1 MNTRRGEALKRRANT
16 RRTLGSIS
24 YVSRIKEENLLT
36 RYRKFRRAHDRTR
49 KKKRPKKKKTNKIK
63 RIELRPVSSKE
74 KTANDTTEQT
84 ANDTK
89 AQTANDT
96 TEQTANDT
104 KEQNDVKKV
113 YITDVAL
120 DTSEIDA

>member
-89 AQTANDT
+89 EQTANDT
-96 TEQTANDT
+96 KEQTENDT

-113 YITDVAL
+113 YITDFAL
-120 DTSEIDA
+120 DRSEIDA

>member
-16 RRTLGSIS
+16 RRTLGSIA

-36 RYRKFRRAHDRTR
+36 RYRRFRRAHDRTR

-74 KTANDTTEQT
+74 KP

-89 AQTANDT
+89 
-96 TEQTANDT
+96 EQTENDT
-104 KEQNDVKKV
+104 KEQNEQNDVKKV
-113 YITDVAL
+113 YITNFAL
-120 DTSEIDA
+120 DRSEIDA